1 MSAINEIVD
10 ISITRDTLGVKRAGF
25 GVPIIIGDALATG
38 DRISFFTTRE
48 DVAAAVFGG
57 VDSTEYKM
65 ADVIF
70 SQNPRVERLA
80 IGGIGE
86 DKDISFSGTMTEG
99 NIKATVN
106 GVEVITAF
114 DTDLNA
120 TIAALA
126 ADITT
131 EAITGIATAT
141 AATTVL
147 SLTADD
153 GAFVGIIIEFEDLG
167 ASDTVTASI
176 DASAETVLE
185 AFQAIRVVNDS
196 WYWVLLTS
204 KNVDTVKAMA
214 LEVEGLKKHFVTASS
229 DANIIGQ
236 AEGSDT
242 TSIAYFLKNAGYVRT
257 SLFYIGD
264 NTTQFPDAG
273 YTGRLAPLDPGS
285 WSGKGLTLIKVAQDD
300 LTSTQS
306 LNARDKNCNT
316 YEEVG
321 QKNIVRE
328 GITCGGEFTDA
339 IVFID
344 WLESTM
350 TDDVFKSMFAGLK
363 TAFDDPGIQSIGS
376 AMEPS
381 LKTGQNRGGISV
393 TSFDDDNVQDGGY
406 SVFVPRRQ
414 DLDTNDIANRIL
426 RDLSFTAFLA
436 GAIHFVKIR
445 GTVTV

>member
-1 MSAINEIVD
+1 MSALNEIVD

-25 GVPIIIGDALATG
+25 GVPLIIGDGLATG
-38 DRISFFTTRE
+38 DRISFFQTRE

-57 VDSTEYKM
+57 VDSVEYKM

-86 DKDISFSGTMTEG
+86 DKDISFVGTMTEG
-99 NIKATVN
+99 SIVAKVN
-106 GVEVITAF
+106 GVAVTTAF
-114 DTDLNA
+114 DTDLN
-120 TIAALA
+120 TTLTALA
-126 ADITT
+126 SDITA
-131 EAITGIATAT
+131 ESIDGIATAT
-141 AATTVL
+141 SAANVL
-147 SLTADD
+147 SLTADT
-153 GAFVGIIIEFEDLG
+153 GAFVGITIEFEDLG
-167 ASDTVTASI
+167 SSDTVTASL
-176 DASAETVLE
+176 DESAETYLE
-185 AFQAIRVVNDS
+185 AFRAIRLVNDT
-196 WYWVLLTS
+196 WYWVLTKS
-204 KNVDTVKAMA
+204 KNVDTVKSIA

-229 DANIIGQ
+229 DVNIVNQ
-236 AEGSDT
+236 AKGTDT
-242 TSIAYFLKNAGYVRT
+242 TSIAAFFANAKYVRT

-264 NTTQFPDAG
+264 NTEQFPDAG
-273 YTGRLAPLDPGS
+273 YAGRLAPLDPGS
-285 WSGKGLTLIKVAQDD
+285 WSGKGLTLIKVVQDD

-306 LNARDKNCNT
+306 LNSRDKNCNT

-328 GITCGGEFTDA
+328 GITPSGEFADV

-350 TDDVFKSMFAGLK
+350 ADDVFKNLFKGLK
-363 TAFDDPGIQSIGS
+363 VAFDDAGIQSVGLS
-376 AMEPS
+376 MEPS
-381 LKTGQNRGGISV
+381 LQTGQNRGGISE

-406 SVFVPRRQ
+406 SVVVPRRQ
-414 DLDTNDIANRIL
+414 DLDPNDIALRIL
-426 RDLSFTAFLA
+426 RDLYFEAFLA